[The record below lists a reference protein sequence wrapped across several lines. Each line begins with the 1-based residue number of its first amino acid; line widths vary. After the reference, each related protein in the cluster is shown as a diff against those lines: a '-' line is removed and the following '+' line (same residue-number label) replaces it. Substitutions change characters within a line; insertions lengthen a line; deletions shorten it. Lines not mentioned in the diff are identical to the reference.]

1 MKSFIFVCAVILL
14 VGLTGT
20 ANAQVTSA
28 TATSALTITPAGSGI
43 EISNVDNDVTD
54 VIRGVHYVVI
64 FDAAGGASVIHP
76 ADNGEATGDLGA
88 DITADLGQNVLV
100 TFALPTSLTGTAGVI
115 PINFGTTAGVR
126 VEDGEIFNPN
136 VPNVFNAGTGGAISL
151 RLGFDFTVPVSALP
165 GDTYAGSVLTTASYT
180 GMP

>member
-43 EISNVDNDVTD
+43 AVANVDCDVTD
-54 VIRGVHYVVI
+54 VVRGVHYDVI

-76 ADNGEATGDLGA
+76 SDNGEATSDLGA
-88 DITADLGQNVLV
+88 DITADPGQNVLV
-100 TFALPTSLTGTAGVI
+100 AFALPTELIGTAGSI
-115 PINFGTTAGVR
+115 PISFGPTAGVR
-126 VEDGEIFNPN
+126 VEDGQIFNPN
-136 VPNVFNAGTGGAISL
+136 VPNVFGAGTGGAISL
-151 RLGFDFTVPVSALP
+151 RLGFSFTVPISALS
-165 GDTYAGSVLTTASYT
+165 GDTYAGTVLTTASYT